1 MYAVNLASAR
11 RPLPARSRGRTDSAS
26 SVRPDSS
33 RRLSFRVLRY
43 VDDLERLP
51 PHQRARHGDR
61 FAPRYSTGRVLV
73 GLATLTLSSKAAE
86 TAPLLIV
93 VDDAQWLDRS
103 SARVCA
109 FVARRFEAESIAF
122 LFARR
127 DAQHPPEFD
136 AASGADARG
145 AFESLCARASGL
157 GDLGEDLVLQRDE
170 FAAPLNPEFCREHLS
185 RSTPRPPT
193 AIQPTVR
200 RRSDPMLRFTP
211 VRQGIGQ

>member
-1 MYAVNLASAR
+1 MSTIWSAYR
-11 RPLPARSRGRTDSAS
+11 RINALGTAIGLRRGTP
-26 SVRPDSS
+26 PDV
-33 RRLSFRVLRY
+33 F
-43 VDDLERLP
+43 
-51 PHQRARHGDR
+51 
-61 FAPRYSTGRVLV
+61 LV
-73 GLATLTLSSKAAE
+73 GLTTLTLSSNAAE

-145 AFESLCARASGL
+145 AFES
-157 GDLGEDLVLQRDE
+157 
-170 FAAPLNPEFCREHLS
+170 
-185 RSTPRPPT
+185 
-193 AIQPTVR
+193 
-200 RRSDPMLRFTP
+200 
-211 VRQGIGQ
+211 